1 MKIHPQP
8 AISKMNLIKPNVAR
22 AQELNPPT
30 INPKAIG
37 RRILN
42 LLERLTARK
51 RARMPIGQM
60 IPKVSNLQR
69 NKTTVTR
76 RSKQT
81 RGQRNPTLEVPE
93 VVFQRIL
100 ALLRNQMLAA
110 PNAKLSQSSSM
121 VKHPSKN
128 VLQTMTSS

>member
-1 MKIHPQP
+1 MKIHPQL
-8 AISKMNLIKPNVAR
+8 AISKMNPIKPSVAR
-22 AQELNPPT
+22 AQEPNPPT

-60 IPKVSNLQR
+60 IPRVSNLQR

-81 RGQRNPTLEVPE
+81 RVQRNPTLEVPE

-100 ALLRNQMLAA
+100 ALLRNQMLTA
-110 PNAKLSQSSSM
+110 PNAKLSQLLFM
-121 VKHPSKN
+121 ERLPSKN
-128 VLQTMTSS
+128 VLQTMTCS